1 MLKPPH
7 IRQKQHSTPPTS
19 RATAMS
25 TTSAMTDRFNAEAAA
40 WDSNPVTVR
49 SSELAYKALLE
60 HVPSLTSSS
69 TPANPPSLQPRQ
81 TRLTRPP
88 TEPNILEIG
97 CGTGL
102 LSLALSPHARA
113 LLGVDLAAGM
123 VAAFAAKLA
132 ARGGGVANV
141 AALATLLVDPDQPD
155 VQGAARALLGG
166 DDADAPVRW
175 DLVVSHLTLHHIP
188 RMADVLATVLASL
201 RPGGRVALTD
211 FEDFGPE
218 AVWFH
223 PASKRAD
230 VERHG
235 IKRAEMA
242 ALMEAAGFVDVRVER
257 AFVLEKEVDPA
268 EAGGRTR
275 LGFPFLV
282 CLGRRPA

>member
-1 MLKPPH
+1 
-7 IRQKQHSTPPTS
+7 
-19 RATAMS
+19 MS

-60 HVPSLTSSS
+60 HVPYLTSSS
-69 TPANPPSLQPRQ
+69 TPSNPPSKPSLPLSPSEPQRKKKKLNPR
-81 TRLTRPP
+81 P
-88 TEPNILEIG
+88 TEPKILEIG

-102 LSLALSPHARA
+102 LSLHLSPHARA

-123 VAAFAAKLA
+123 IAAFAAKLA
-132 ARGGGVANV
+132 ARGVANV
-141 AALATLLVDPDQPD
+141 AALATLLVDPDQPE

-188 RMADVLATVLASL
+188 RMADVLATVFACL

-235 IKRAEMA
+235 IKRAEML